1 MNFVGC
7 IPRFIKAHGG
17 WILTAL
23 SLAGFAGTTVLVA
36 NAAPEV
42 EKEMQDAKTEK
53 IQNGEEP
60 ELTFGEK
67 LEIAAP
73 HYLPAFLTG
82 IFTAGCMVGCQI
94 LNSKQQ
100 AALIAAYVAL
110 GQEFNQYRGE
120 VRARIGEEEE
130 NKIYLAAQEKIHELQ
145 AEVKRL
151 EGETKPQLYA
161 IATLPGVIFR
171 ATPAHMYKVFYH
183 MAWMML
189 QSGGISLYDL
199 YDHIGI
205 PECLYDMDDAQEFGW
220 DAYENEVSWGN
231 PAVDFEV
238 NDIERKDGEIVHVI
252 STYIQP
258 YKLGLDYG
266 STDSSCDNLYPGYDY
281 DKTVFVATASIGIE
295 DETLLDE
302 RNLRII
308 HAF

>member
-1 MNFVGC
+1 MNFIGC

-42 EKEMQDAKTEK
+42 EQEMQDAKAEK
-53 IQNGEEP
+53 IQNGEAP

-67 LEIAAP
+67 FEIAAP

-130 NKIYLAAQEKIHELQ
+130 NKIYIAAQKKIHELQ
-145 AEVKRL
+145 DEVKRL
-151 EGETKPQLYA
+151 EDEIRPHVYA
-161 IATLPGVIFR
+161 IASLPGVIFR
-171 ATPAHMYKVFYH
+171 AKPSQITKAFYH
-183 MAWMML
+183 LEWIL
-189 QSGGISLYDL
+189 VNTGELSLYDV
-199 YDHIGI
+199 YDYIGI
-205 PECLYDMDDAQEFGW
+205 PECLYDKKEAQEYGW
-220 DAYENEVSWGN
+220 ETYENEISWGN
-231 PAVDFEV
+231 SAVTF
-238 NDIERKDGEIVHVI
+238 DISDVKRQDGSTVHLI
-252 STYIQP
+252 EMPITP

-266 STDSSCDNLYPGYDY
+266 YSDSSCDNLYDKYDW
-281 DKTVFVATASIGIE
+281 DTTFMCAQASIN
-295 DETLLDE
+295 LDE
-302 RNLRII
+302 EDVEERNPEIV